1 MIEEEA
7 KKKAPAKAPAK
18 PVEKPDVFQVKE
30 PEIEHTHADRMVHG
44 MSQDKDF
51 KAKYSEKWRAVA
63 NALAHIH
70 TWHERTKR
78 DR

>member
-18 PVEKPDVFQVKE
+18 PVEKPDSYEVIE
-30 PEIEHTHADRMVHG
+30 PEIEHTHSDKMVHA
-44 MSQDKDF
+44 MSNDKDF
-51 KAKYSEKWRAVA
+51 KAKYKERWRKIA
-63 NALAHIH
+63 NALAHVH